1 MDFLQLTLE
10 NLEGEAAEVVADVF
24 NRYGYGGAVME
35 MTPLHL
41 EKVTVRTVIPAGD
54 EDTFQ
59 KIDIALALISQAL
72 PRRLPP
78 LKTVPMGEND
88 WAESWKENFHVV
100 QIGRVVIQPSWREYT
115 PQATDVVVHLD
126 PGVAFGSGLHPTT
139 SLCLKILQSMPLNG
153 VDMFDVGT
161 GSGILTIAAVKM
173 GASPVRAVDV
183 DDVAVRVARENF
195 ELNGLSG
202 ITTAVG
208 SAEENGGKQWSLVV
222 ANILSNILIDIM
234 ADLKAALADDGQM
247 ILSGIINEQEQ
258 AMLDCLTKHRLTIV
272 ARDTEGDWI
281 ALVVKK

>member
-1 MDFLQLTLE
+1 MNFLQLTLE
-10 NLEGEAAEVVADVF
+10 NLDGEAAEVVADVF

-35 MTPLHL
+35 MTPPHL
-41 EKVTVRTVIPAGD
+41 EKVTVRTVITA
-54 EDTFQ
+54 EDNDTLQ
-59 KIDIALALISQAL
+59 KIDIALALISRAL
-72 PRRLPP
+72 PQSLPP
-78 LKTVPMGEND
+78 LKTMLMGEND

-115 PQATDVVVHLD
+115 PQPEDVVVHLD

-139 SLCLKILQSMPLNG
+139 SLCLKILQSMPLDG

-183 DDVAVRVARENF
+183 DEVAVRVARENF

-202 ITTAVG
+202 ITTGVG
-208 SAEENGGKQWSLVV
+208 SAANNGGKQWSLVV
-222 ANILSNILIDIM
+222 ANILSNILIEIM
-234 ADLKAALADDGQM
+234 ADLKAALADNGQLM
-247 ILSGIINEQEQ
+247 LSGIINEQEQ
-258 AMLDCLTKHRLTIV
+258 AMLDCLTEHRLTIV
-272 ARDTEGDWI
+272 TRHTEGDWI